1 MIYLNRVSLPA
12 DRPDGWPFSVPAL
25 QSLDS
30 LTFDSPITLLA
41 GENGCGKSTLLEALA
56 VKMALP
62 AIGRTDAGRDDSL
75 KPLRPLA
82 KQMKLSFAH
91 RPINRLFLRSEDFF
105 NFTLALSRERDDM
118 GRELARVEEEYAD
131 RSMLARELARQPFTG
146 SLQAMRG
153 RYGEDML
160 GAASHGESFLR
171 LFQQRLVPNG
181 LYLLDEPE
189 APLSALRQLSLYSI
203 LKELSTEGGCQFLI
217 ATHSPILL
225 AMEGATVY
233 DLDQCPPAQTQ
244 WQELAGVSL
253 LRSFLNRPDDYTR
266 RL

>member
-1 MIYLNRVSLPA
+1 
-12 DRPDGWPFSVPAL
+12 
-25 QSLDS
+25 
-30 LTFDSPITLLA
+30 
-41 GENGCGKSTLLEALA
+41 
-56 VKMALP
+56 
-62 AIGRTDAGRDDSL
+62 
-75 KPLRPLA
+75 
-82 KQMKLSFAH
+82 MKLSFAH